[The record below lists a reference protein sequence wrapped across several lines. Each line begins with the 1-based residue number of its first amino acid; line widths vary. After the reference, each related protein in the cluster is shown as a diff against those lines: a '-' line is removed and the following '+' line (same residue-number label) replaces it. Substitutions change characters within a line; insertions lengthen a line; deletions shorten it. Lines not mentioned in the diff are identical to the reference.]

1 VVLRI
6 RKDRT
11 AHDSRSAPLRKPV
24 FLWHAMQNDIDIF
37 RGIKRNIQKN
47 PADFRPAGQWLD
59 DFCQNIVNQAEQR
72 RQKLPQI
79 KSAVLKKIQS
89 KKSLLENVQ
98 HEREKLRK
106 IIAGH
111 EHNDE
116 KFEEEKQR
124 LSTLDAEANQ
134 LTFNVPKLG
143 RKLKNF
149 TVRTREPGFIQLMSK
164 AFEKASCEYP
174 RNHIKIMV
182 IVWLLTDEYLH
193 KSKIGITKY
202 EQYVFKHEIIEPE
215 GTGLKRTISE
225 QELARDAVLYA
236 EPEAMKIVR
245 DAWAHFQE
253 NENPIGTEQSASQKP
268 AETKPEV
275 EPDHSDEN
283 KAYIKKERSFWVFGF
298 NGETAK
304 VKFQPDKELKG
315 LALIEFLLIHPNKE
329 YTPLKLLQE
338 TGQREKGETEPE
350 KIYTDNGIG
359 QITKAI
365 EGLKGRAEL
374 TTEREEKERLE
385 QEIEDAKAILYKT
398 RNCKGKSRKFSE
410 KYTKSV
416 SRNIE
421 TVLKKIAPQNVEL
434 YNHLDTFLKAGEK
447 CYYKPDTE
455 IFWEISLKT
464 A

>member
-1 VVLRI
+1 MNNW
-6 RKDRT
+6 K
-11 AHDSRSAPLRKPV
+11 
-24 FLWHAMQNDIDIF
+24 ND
-37 RGIKRNIQKN
+37 KRNLTKKTQAIVDRLGKS
-47 PADFRPAGQWLD
+47 FFKEETIQWLGK
-59 DFCQNIVNQAEQR
+59 R
-72 RQKLPQI
+72 RPKKRIDLIERIFEKGQEAS
-79 KSAVLKKIQS
+79 KSEKYVL
-89 KKSLLENVQ
+89 
-98 HEREKLRK
+98 
-106 IIAGH
+106 IAGLYEILTH
-111 EHNDE
+111 HRILPIAPFKQGMVRIPFDVLLTQIESVL
-116 KFEEEKQR
+116 EEKYAYFDE
-124 LSTLDAEANQ
+124 LIKHTL
-134 LTFNVPKLG
+134 
-143 RKLKNF
+143 
-149 TVRTREPGFIQLMSK
+149 
-164 AFEKASCEYP
+164 
-174 RNHIKIMV
+174 
-182 IVWLLTDEYLH
+182 
-193 KSKIGITKY
+193 
-202 EQYVFKHEIIEPE
+202 
-215 GTGLKRTISE
+215 
-225 QELARDAVLYA
+225 
-236 EPEAMKIVR
+236 
-245 DAWAHFQE
+245 
-253 NENPIGTEQSASQKP
+253 TEKP